1 MGISRDE
8 VLAKLAQSV
17 ARGNILN
24 WPQIF
29 LSFDNLKI
37 LDDEIQRLGRI
48 HISYLKAFSS
58 VCYSHNL
65 MKENKRAYRINQ
77 INAPGLL
84 ESA

>member
-1 MGISRDE
+1 MGISRDD
-8 VLAKLAQSV
+8 VLAKLAQCV

-37 LDDEIQRLGRI
+37 LDDEIQRLSRI

-58 VCYSHNL
+58 VCYWLDSVVKNVF
-65 MKENKRAYRINQ
+65 
-77 INAPGLL
+77 
-84 ESA
+84 